1 MENQFN
7 KKINNLT
14 IPILIGS
21 FFVSNTA
28 IAGEKIS
35 HELPIQNI
43 YKNSFVNQDLST
55 MPLGN
60 IEAASKKVNINRNP
74 FQDLSETEFINVT
87 NLNASLNFKGL
98 VKSDD
103 ELMAIIHTKNGQK
116 LYSIGED
123 LGNGFLIKAISLKDV
138 TVDISNGVKNYRL
151 SLSNIKSQL

>member
-1 MENQFN
+1 MEKQFN

-14 IPILIGS
+14 APILIGS
-21 FFVSNTA
+21 FFIGTTA
-28 IAGEKIS
+28 ITGEKIS

-43 YKNSFVNQDLST
+43 NKNSFANEDLSK

-60 IEAASKKVNINRNP
+60 IEAASRKVNINRNP

-87 NLNASLNFKGL
+87 NLNSSINFKGL
-98 VKSDD
+98 VKSD
-103 ELMAIIHTKNGQK
+103 EKLMAIIYTKNGQK

-123 LGNGFLIKAISLKDV
+123 LGNGFFIKAISLKDV